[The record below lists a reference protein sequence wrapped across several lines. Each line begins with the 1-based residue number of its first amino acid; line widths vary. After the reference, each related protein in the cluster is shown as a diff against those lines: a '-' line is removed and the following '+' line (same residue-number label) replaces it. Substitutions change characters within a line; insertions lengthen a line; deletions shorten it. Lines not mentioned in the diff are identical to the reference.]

1 LPDSLADLKNKIN
14 EESFR
19 ADINPKYSENNIF
32 GPDLNEL
39 RKSYLEIKDLSARY
53 LANVVD
59 RRKLG
64 IFILRQL
71 IAVSKEFLERNVILA
86 QITEEDKFNDIIT
99 SLLKMKFS
107 NWSWQIADQSR
118 GGFSAN
124 YTEGQE
130 RGGVGERDIVIRN
143 KEGSNITIIEAFRL
157 KSVNKKIIKE
167 HLTKIFNYD
176 QSGLQQL
183 YLLIYSEAANFED
196 LINRYI
202 NYIPEIDY
210 ENNPI
215 SAGED
220 IEEVDISKFDNFKAV
235 KSIHDRET
243 MSTAVYHIFINTREL
258 KC

>member
-1 LPDSLADLKNKIN
+1 LPDSLTNLKNKIN

-39 RKSYLEIKDLSARY
+39 RKSYLEIKDLSARD

-64 IFILRQL
+64 IFILNQL

-99 SLLKMKFS
+99 SLLKMKIS
-107 NWSWQIADQSR
+107 SWNWQISDQSR
-118 GGFSAN
+118 GGFSGN
-124 YTEGQE
+124 YTEGQG

-220 IEEVDISKFDNFKAV
+220 IVEVDFSEFDKFKVV

-243 MSTAVYHIFINTREL
+243 MSTAVYHVFINTREL
-258 KC
+258 K